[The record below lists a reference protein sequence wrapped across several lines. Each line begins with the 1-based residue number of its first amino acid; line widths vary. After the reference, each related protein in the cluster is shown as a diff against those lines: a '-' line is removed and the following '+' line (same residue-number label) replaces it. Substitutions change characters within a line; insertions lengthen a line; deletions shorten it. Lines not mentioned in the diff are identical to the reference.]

1 MRALTAAG
9 ISILLVLAACSPTSD
24 EGESSTTPPTTGTTL
39 APTTTQPLVA
49 GCVGENGFVEDGE
62 IADIDQGRSD
72 STTIS
77 SISWQETESCETFT
91 FSFVSSEGAPA
102 TTPPSVAAGYVA
114 GVPIVRV
121 GLDVEATVITD
132 QLVETELV
140 DRLFVVRSLDGGMFV
155 DLYLTAPAQAH
166 VSVTDSPARVT
177 LQLQPGIVEYRTE
190 PAMSDLVVIASPLD
204 GAVVPTTVD
213 VFGYSRTFESNVLL
227 IATVGDE
234 VVAEQFTTS
243 ADSIDTWGEF
253 RSTLVL
259 PLGEVSVF
267 VGDENPED
275 GRLEGIAIQLTVQ
288 E

>member
-1 MRALTAAG
+1 MRARTAAA
-9 ISILLVLAACSPTSD
+9 ISILIVLAACSPSSD
-24 EGESSTTPPTTGTTL
+24 QGEASTTLPTTGTTV

-49 GCVGENGFVEDGE
+49 GCVGENGFVEDGP
-62 IADIDQGRSD
+62 IAEVDQGRSD

-102 TTPPSVAAGYVA
+102 TTPPSVEATYVE
-114 GVPIVRV
+114 GVPIVRL
-121 GLDVEATVITD
+121 GLDVEDTVITD

-140 DRLFVVRSLDGGMFV
+140 ERLFVVRSLEGDMFV
-155 DLYLTAPAQAH
+155 DLYLAAPAQAH

-177 LQLQPGIVEYRTE
+177 LQLQPGIVEYRTK

-204 GAVVPTTVD
+204 GATVTPRVD
-213 VFGYSRTFESNVLL
+213 LFGYSRTFESNVLL

-234 VVAEQFTTS
+234 VVAEEFTTS
-243 ADSIDTWGEF
+243 ADSTDTWGEF
-253 RSTLVL
+253 RATLVL

-267 VGDENPED
+267 VGDENPQD